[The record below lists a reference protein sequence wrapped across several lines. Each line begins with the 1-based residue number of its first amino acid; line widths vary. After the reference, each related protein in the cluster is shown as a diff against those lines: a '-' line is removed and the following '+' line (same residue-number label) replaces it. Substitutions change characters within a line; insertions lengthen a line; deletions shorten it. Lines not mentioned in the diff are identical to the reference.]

1 MAYYRPQRS
10 CGKVM
15 FLHLSVI
22 LFRGGCLPQYMLGYT
37 PQADTPWADTTP
49 DRHPPLGRHIPL
61 GRPLPAETAADG
73 THPTGMHSCSQS
85 FNGTGTGRIAS
96 DYALWKFSYY
106 NLRCTCTG
114 TGTST
119 NGLPNHFYTSI
130 HCNWFRYSYSCY
142 FSVKTLMENCSQ
154 SR

>member
-1 MAYYRPQRS
+1 MAYYRSQQS

-22 LFRGGCLPQYMLGYT
+22 LFTGECLPQYMLGYT
-37 PQADTPWADTTP
+37 PPADTPWSDTTP
-49 DRHPPLGRHIPL
+49 DRHPPLGRHIPS
-61 GRPLPAETAADG
+61 GRPLPAVTAADG

-85 FNGTGTGRIAS
+85 FNGAGTGRIGS
-96 DYALWKFSYY
+96 DYVLWKFSYY

-119 NGLPNHFYTSI
+119 NNLQNHIHTSI
-130 HCNWFRYSYSCY
+130 HCNW
-142 FSVKTLMENCSQ
+142 V
-154 SR
+154 